1 MLKKVGTHLLG
12 TVTVLLLLVIAAGAV
27 ILPSENLALVQEQ
40 VSVLDSGWNL
50 EGAAVSLHDTD
61 LPARLDINAGE
72 PYTAS
77 RILDEDFHEE
87 QVLLIRSSM
96 QQLEVSVGADLIFT
110 SSQPQ
115 RSRNVHLLAP
125 PASLWHLVRIPAG
138 SAGKVLSLRMSSP
151 VAAFSGLVNPVLYA
165 SGQALIYHL
174 VRQEFPAFV
183 LTFWLMLIG
192 LIFLIIHL
200 FVYRQSD
207 NRLYYL
213 GLFTLAMSLWILS
226 ETRMLQL
233 FVSNRFLIGG
243 LSYLLVTFMP
253 IPFIFYL
260 KNIILTGYARIL
272 NLFSLLFSLLL
283 AVNLTLQLA
292 GAAHFI
298 ESMPI
303 TLVSLIILGMS
314 VVFMLIREGF
324 TQGNPAARK
333 FGQYALVLMFFSV
346 LEIGVFFFGVFDF
359 TSSFLRIGIIVFF
372 VFLVLDT
379 IGYINDLLVKKQ
391 EAKLFEKMAFTDMLT
406 GILNRNAF
414 ERDVQHLQDPA
425 SGIPFR
431 LILLDLNGLKGI
443 NDQWGHK
450 QGDNAIIE
458 TSRALHAAFGQSGTC
473 YRISG
478 DEFAV
483 ITRVVD
489 EFSFREQE
497 NTFRLLL
504 ERFSASVDY
513 HLNAAVGSL
522 VYERDE
528 SREFSAFYHDVD
540 ALMYAHKNQQ
550 KKETADI
557 FY

>member
-1 MLKKVGTHLLG
+1 MFKKVGSHLLG
-12 TVTVLLLLVIAAGAV
+12 TVTILLLLVIAAGSI
-27 ILPSENLALVQEQ
+27 ILPSENLALVDEQ
-40 VSVLDSGWNL
+40 VSVLDSGWSL
-50 EGAAVSLHDTD
+50 EQAAVSEHDAE
-61 LPARLDINAGE
+61 LPVRLDINAEE

-77 RILDEDFHEE
+77 RILDEVFHEE

-96 QQLEVSVGADLIFT
+96 QQLEVFVGTDLLFT
-110 SSQPQ
+110 SPQPQ
-115 RSRNVHLLAP
+115 RSRNVHLWAP
-125 PASLWHLVRIPAG
+125 PASLWHLVRVPAG

-174 VRQEFPAFV
+174 VRQEFPAFI
-183 LTFWLMLIG
+183 LTSWLMLIG

-200 FVYRQSD
+200 FVHRQSD

-213 GLFTLAMSLWILS
+213 GLFTVAMSLWILS

-233 FVSNRFLIGG
+233 FVANRFLIGG

-260 KNIILTGYARIL
+260 KNIILTGYARVL
-272 NLFSLLFSLLL
+272 DLFALVFSLLL
-283 AVNLTLQLA
+283 AVNLTLQLT
-292 GAAHFI
+292 GTAHFI
-298 ESMPI
+298 ESMPS
-303 TLVSLIILGMS
+303 TLVSLILLGIS
-314 VVFMLIREGF
+314 VVYMLIREGF

-333 FGQYALVLMFFSV
+333 FGQYALVLIFFSV

-359 TSSFLRIGIIVFF
+359 TSSFLRIGILVFF

-379 IGYINDLLVKKQ
+379 IRYINDLLVKKQ

-406 GILNRNAF
+406 GSLNRNAF
-414 ERDVQHLQDPA
+414 ERDVQHLEDPA
-425 SGIPFR
+425 SGVPFR
-431 LILLDLNGLKGI
+431 LILLDLNGLKSI

-458 TSRALHAAFGQSGTC
+458 TSKALRASFGQAGTC

-497 NTFRLLL
+497 NTFRQLL
-504 ERFSASVDY
+504 ESFSASVDY
-513 HLNAAVGSL
+513 HLDAAVGSL

-528 SREFSAFYHDVD
+528 PREFSAFYHDVD
-540 ALMYAHKNQQ
+540 ALMYAHKKEQ
-550 KKETADI
+550 KKETADTL
-557 FY
+557 Y

>member
-504 ERFSASVDY
+504 ERFSESVDY

-528 SREFSAFYHDVD
+528 PREFSAFYHDVD